1 MKKDTLGG
9 NRMKAVLVIDEMPK
23 ECYLCQFAYCDN
35 RVTYQTEE
43 WFCTA
48 LSDTNITSVANAD
61 KSEKQIKDNCPL
73 RPLPQREKANEGS
86 YGVIG
91 MVDTAWTQGFNDCLA
106 EITGE
111 TE

>member
-1 MKKDTLGG
+1 
-9 NRMKAVLVIDEMPK
+9 MKAVLVIDVPDNILLDFSKANIEIK
-23 ECYLCQFAYCDN
+23 ESAYLVN
-35 RVTYQTEE
+35 KGENE
-43 WFCTA
+43 W
-48 LSDTNITSVANAD
+48 
-61 KSEKQIKDNCPL
+61 KYIKPIKIEGISL

-111 TE
+111 ME